1 MIVTPDDR
9 RGERIMRKN
18 MLIWISRF
26 MACIFVTTA
35 IFSGLEI
42 SALAG
47 NLQRKLRE
55 QRL

>member
-42 SALAG
+42 SALAE